1 MGISW
6 LLIITGSTAGHAW
19 QIGAEARPARCRG
32 RAQAHLPD
40 DWLLAHAASPQPLV
54 PGRILATSGMVTSEL
69 VASNLMIL
77 QVMTSEVL
85 VTSENV
91 SL

>member
-6 LLIITGSTAGHAW
+6 LLIIKGSAAGHAW
-19 QIGAEARPARCRG
+19 QIGAEAQPARCRG
-32 RAQAHLPD
+32 CAHAHPPD
-40 DWLLAHAASPQPLV
+40 DWLLAHAASPQPPV
-54 PGRILATSGMVTSEL
+54 PGRTLATSGMVTSEL

-77 QVMTSEVL
+77 QVMASEVP